1 MKLSEQ
7 YVKSLA
13 KESRDT
19 IDGPYSAR
27 LTGYGKASL
36 TRTVNVTIFERGTF
50 PLFDRHFDR
59 QNGCAT
65 HFAHQS
71 VHYH

>member
-13 KESRDT
+13 KETRDT

-27 LTGYGKASL
+27 LTGYGMYTLSRAL
-36 TRTVNVTIFERGTF
+36 CVITIRSIEVPVFF
-50 PLFDRHFDR
+50 LKK
-59 QNGCAT
+59 
-65 HFAHQS
+65 
-71 VHYH
+71 